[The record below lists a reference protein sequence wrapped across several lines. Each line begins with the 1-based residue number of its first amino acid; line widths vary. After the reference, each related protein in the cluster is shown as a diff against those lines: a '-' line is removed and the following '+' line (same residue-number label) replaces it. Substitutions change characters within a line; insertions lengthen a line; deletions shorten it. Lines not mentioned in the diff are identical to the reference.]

1 MYIMID
7 NFDSFVYNL
16 KAYFQEL
23 GREILVKRC
32 DEITLEELEELKRRL
47 EEERP
52 MVWDSFPDI
61 GLYMDQVISYVSR
74 QLISYDGGE
83 ALTPAM
89 VNNYIKDGLL
99 PRADGKKY
107 SKTHLGYLTAIC
119 ALKQV
124 LSVRDTRTLLEIGSA
139 GRDPEKL
146 YAAFYQELS
155 LALDCTAEV
164 LDPDL
169 SQEDLPRLAL
179 RLALRSY
186 ADKLA
191 CQRILS
197 LIAPQEE
204 KPERRKK

>member
-1 MYIMID
+1 M
-7 NFDSFVYNL
+7 
-16 KAYFQEL
+16 
-23 GREILVKRC
+23 
-32 DEITLEELEELKRRL
+32 EELEELKRRL

-52 MVWDSFPDI
+52 MPWDAFPDI
-61 GLYMDQVISYVSR
+61 GLYMDQVISYIAR
-74 QLISYDGGE
+74 QLITYDEGE
-83 ALTPAM
+83 SLTPAM

-99 PRADGKKY
+99 PRAEGKKY
-107 SKTHLGYLTAIC
+107 NKTHLGYLTAIC

-124 LSVRDTRTLLEIGSA
+124 LSVRDTRTLLETGSA
-139 GRDPEKL
+139 GHDPELL

-169 SQEDLPRLAL
+169 SREDLPRLAL

-197 LIAPQEE
+197 LIAPREE

>member
-1 MYIMID
+1 M
-7 NFDSFVYNL
+7 
-16 KAYFQEL
+16 
-23 GREILVKRC
+23 
-32 DEITLEELEELKRRL
+32 EELEELKKRL

-52 MVWDSFPDI
+52 MVWDGFPDI

-74 QLISYDGGE
+74 QLITYDGGE
-83 ALTPAM
+83 TLTPAM

-107 SKTHLGYLTAIC
+107 ARTHLAYLTAIC

-124 LSVRDTRTLLEIGSA
+124 LSVKETRALLA
-139 GRDPEKL
+139 ADRKGRTAEEL
-146 YAAFYQELS
+146 YAMFYEELS

-164 LDPDL
+164 LPPDL
-169 SQEDLPRLAL
+169 PEEELPRQAL

-191 CQRILS
+191 CERILG
-197 LIAPQEE
+197 LITPPEVKA
-204 KPERRKK
+204 ERRKR

>member
-1 MYIMID
+1 M
-7 NFDSFVYNL
+7 
-16 KAYFQEL
+16 E
-23 GREILVKRC
+23 EI
-32 DEITLEELEELKRRL
+32 EELKRRL
-47 EEERP
+47 AEERP
-52 MVWDSFPDI
+52 QEWDAFPDI
-61 GLYMDQVISYVSR
+61 GLYMDQIISYMPR
-74 QLISYDGGE
+74 QLIHFGDEDS
-83 ALTPAM
+83 LTSAM

-99 PRADGKKY
+99 PRAEGKKY
-107 SKTHLGYLTAIC
+107 NKTHLGYLTAIC

-124 LSVRDTRTLLEIGSA
+124 LSVRDTRTLLENGSA

-204 KPERRKK
+204 KQERRKK

>member
-1 MYIMID
+1 MEE
-7 NFDSFVYNL
+7 F
-16 KAYFQEL
+16 KEL
-23 GREILVKRC
+23 RQ
-32 DEITLEELEELKRRL
+32 RL
-47 EEERP
+47 SEQRP
-52 MVWDSFPDI
+52 VEWESFPDI
-61 GLYMDQVISYVSR
+61 GLYMDQIISYMPR
-74 QLISYDGGE
+74 QLVGFGDGE
-83 ALTPAM
+83 RLTPAM

-99 PRADGKKY
+99 PRAEGKKY

-124 LSVRDTRTLLEIGSA
+124 LSVRDTRTLLETGSA

-169 SQEDLPRLAL
+169 AQEDLPRLAL

-204 KPERRKK
+204 KSERRKK